1 MTGKT
6 RELVSWELQESWSFP
21 ILELVLAVSII
32 QALTFQLIQPEDA
45 QVLGGVSDPFW
56 RSTLFLFAITAA
68 VVFGRS
74 YGESIEKRK
83 MVVLLGY
90 PVSRKE
96 VFLSKFSAN
105 LFACLLVFGT
115 VLLAEGVLAFLF
127 EPRVTWA
134 PYSGAWYS
142 VYSIAPAI
150 WGFMFLSLSLV
161 VFFTSSLMS
170 FLALATKRFGLSI
183 LVFLVFIFGLEYWTG
198 TLGNAEPLAYL
209 SLSRG
214 PAAIVSYLSAAY
226 YRAMGLGHMGTGITF
241 ELFSTALC
249 YLLIAGVA
257 LFVVSLLLLRRM
269 DLD

>member
-1 MTGKT
+1 
-6 RELVSWELQESWSFP
+6 VSWELQESWSFP

-45 QVLGGVSDPFW
+45 YILEAVSTPFW
-56 RSTLFLFAITAA
+56 RSMLFLFAITAA

-74 YGESIEKRK
+74 FGESIEKRK

-90 PVSRKE
+90 PVSRRQ
-96 VFLSKFSAN
+96 VFLSKSFGN
-105 LFACLLVFGT
+105 LLACLLVFGV
-115 VLLAEGVLAFLF
+115 VLLAEGALAFLF

-134 PYSGAWYS
+134 PYSGGWYS
-142 VYSIAPAI
+142 AHSIAPAI

-183 LVFLVFIFGLEYWTG
+183 LVFLVFAFGLEYWTG
-198 TLGNAEPLAYL
+198 TLGNNEPLAYL

-214 PAAIVSYLSAAY
+214 PSAIVSYLSSVY
-226 YRAMGLGHMGTGITF
+226 FRSMGLGTMGTGVTF
-241 ELFSTALC
+241 SLFTTALC
-249 YLLIAGVA
+249 YLLIGAVV
-257 LFVVSLLLLRRM
+257 LFVFSLLLLRRM

>member
-1 MTGKT
+1 M
-6 RELVSWELQESWSFP
+6 RELMSWELQESWSFP

-45 QVLGGVSDPFW
+45 NILNSVSDPFW
-56 RSTLFLFAITAA
+56 KSMLFLFAISAA

-74 YGESIEKRK
+74 FGESIEKRK

-90 PVSRKE
+90 PVSRKGI
-96 VFLSKFSAN
+96 FLSKFFAN
-105 LFACLLVFGT
+105 LFACLLVFGV
-115 VLLAEGVLAFLF
+115 VLLAEGVMAFLF

-134 PYSGAWYS
+134 PHSGAWYS
-142 VYSIAPAI
+142 MNSIAPAI

-183 LVFLVFIFGLEYWTG
+183 LVFLVFVFGLEYWTG
-198 TLGNAEPLAYL
+198 TLSNAEPLAYL

-214 PAAIVSYLSAAY
+214 PPAIVSYLSAAY
-226 YRAMGLGHMGTGITF
+226 YRTMGLGYMGTDITF
-241 ELFSTALC
+241 GLFSTALC
-249 YLLIAGVA
+249 YLLIGAVA
-257 LFVVSLLLLRRM
+257 LFVVSLLLLQRM

>member
-1 MTGKT
+1 M
-6 RELVSWELQESWSFP
+6 SWELQESWSFP

-45 QVLGGVSDPFW
+45 YVLGSVSGPFW
-56 RSTLFLFAITAA
+56 RSMLFLFAITAA

-74 YGESIEKRK
+74 FGESIEKRK

-90 PVSRKE
+90 PVSRRQ
-96 VFLSKFSAN
+96 VFLSKFSGN
-105 LFACLLVFGT
+105 LLVGLLVFGV
-115 VLLAEGVLAFLF
+115 VLLAEGALAFLF

-134 PYSGAWYS
+134 PYSGGWYS
-142 VYSIAPAI
+142 MHSIAPAI
-150 WGFMFLSLSLV
+150 WGFMFLSLFLV

-183 LVFLVFIFGLEYWTG
+183 LVFLVFVFGLEYWTG

-214 PAAIVSYLSAAY
+214 PSAIVSYLSATY
-226 YRAMGLGHMGTGITF
+226 YRYIGLGNMGTGITF
-241 ELFSTALC
+241 NLFTTALC
-249 YLLIAGVA
+249 YLLIGAVV
-257 LFVVSLLLLRRM
+257 LFVFSLLLLRRM